1 MEKKVKT
8 KKSIPTK
15 DQLVTKLMEVV
26 DGYDGTEECAVR
38 PTDAI
43 RAIEVLNKMLGY
55 NSPEQKEV
63 EVKQLVFKLG
73 NE

>member
-1 MEKKVKT
+1 MSSKAKKT
-8 KKSIPTK
+8 TIPSK
-15 DQLVTKLMEVV
+15 EDLVSKLMEVV
-26 DGYDGTEECAVR
+26 DGYDGTTDSAVR

-55 NSPEQKEV
+55 NEAEKQEM
-63 EVKQLVFKLG
+63 EVKQLTFKLG